1 MPEYSVGLYHKAIK
15 HLEKIPKNERKTIGN
30 KIESL
35 KANPRPPISIKL
47 VNEELYRMRVGNY
60 RVLYTID
67 DSQREV
73 TVIAVKHRSEAY
85 RGI

>member
-1 MPEYSVGLYHKAIK
+1 MPGYNVGLYHKAIK
-15 HLEKIPKNERKTIGN
+15 QLEKISKNERSTIGG
-30 KIESL
+30 KINCL
-35 KANPRPPISIKL
+35 KTDPRPPISLRL

-67 DSQREV
+67 DTRKEV

-85 RGI
+85 RGL